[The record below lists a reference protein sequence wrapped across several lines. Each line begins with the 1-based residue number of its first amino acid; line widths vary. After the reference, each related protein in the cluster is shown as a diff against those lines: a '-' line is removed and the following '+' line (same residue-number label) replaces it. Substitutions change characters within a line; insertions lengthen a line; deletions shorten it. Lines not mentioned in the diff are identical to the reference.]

1 LSGPALF
8 TRVGVPLAHPGLR
21 IDFAAPS
28 PLGLLAGSTPG

>member
-1 LSGPALF
+1 LLPVA
-8 TRVGVPLAHPGLR
+8 PPGLR